1 MKVYIAHSIRDHD
14 AVDTLRQV
22 LHNEGYEVFVAAQ
35 VGLGGNL
42 VSEASAAIRSADAL
56 LAVLTTGNPNVFY
69 ELGLAAGAGVP
80 ILVAAPD
87 GELVPSDL
95 ASVPYVQLTGDIFR
109 DAHAIARRARDLR
122 RLLSRAPDRFD
133 SAEAALRAAT
143 SDPALLESLSPA
155 DFERLVIELFEE
167 RGYAVARPSS
177 ASDLGIDF
185 TIKAERDAA
194 PILVQ
199 VKKLSRQSR
208 VSVETV
214 RRLLTAA
221 AVVSPAKCMLIA
233 TSGFTAAAAALTV
246 GSPILLQTL
255 EDLLAKKPDEGKAK
269 A

>member
-1 MKVYIAHSIRDHD
+1 MKVYLAHSIRDRD
-14 AVDTLRQV
+14 AVDTLCQV
-22 LHNEGYEVFVAAQ
+22 LRNEGHEVFVAAQ
-35 VGLGGNL
+35 VSFGGNL
-42 VSEASAAIRSADAL
+42 VSEVSAAIRSADAL
-56 LAVLTTGNPNVFY
+56 VAVLTAGNSNVFY

-95 ASVPYVQLTGDIFR
+95 ASVPYVQLTGDILR
-109 DAHAIARRARDLR
+109 DAQAIARRARDLR
-122 RLLSRAPDRFD
+122 RLLSKAPSTFD

-143 SDPALLESLSPA
+143 SEPALLESLSPA
-155 DFERLVIELFEE
+155 DFERLVMKLFEE
-167 RGYAVARPSS
+167 RGYIVTRSSS

-185 TIKAERDAA
+185 TIKSERDAT

-214 RRLLTAA
+214 RRLLAAA
-221 AVVSPAKCMLIA
+221 AVVSPATCMLIA

-246 GSPILLQTL
+246 GSPILLRTL
-255 EDLLAKKPDEGKAK
+255 EDLLAKKPDERNAK